1 MFVECYKNNGIDY
14 LRLVRS
20 VRRPSKKDP
29 SKMTSYKHTEL
40 SIGPLSRFDD
50 GKPDYVKRLK
60 QSFKDGKPLI
70 DALVPYVS
78 EPIVPENHGLADAK
92 DLFATSFAHPRY
104 CAQILLDPVF
114 KSLGLADLIDLYAA
128 VYIAVDKLEGQMR
141 KLKTRLDRRHREN
154 LGRAIAF
161 ENFEAE
167 TPSDNDEVV
176 RVKDLE
182 LQPMELDVAITKMEA
197 LGHSFFIYI
206 DSEDEKVS
214 VVYRREDGGYGVLQV
229 NSPTPQLN

>member
-1 MFVECYKNNGIDY
+1 MKYQIIGKNIEVTEGIKEALLKKLRRMDKYFVINDDVECRAVVRTYKTGQKVEITIFTKMMDFRAEVID
-14 LRLVRS
+14 
-20 VRRPSKKDP
+20 
-29 SKMTSYKHTEL
+29 
-40 SIGPLSRFDD
+40 
-50 GKPDYVKRLK
+50 
-60 QSFKDGKPLI
+60 
-70 DALVPYVS
+70 
-78 EPIVPENHGLADAK
+78 N
-92 DLFATSFAHPRY
+92 
-104 CAQILLDPVF
+104 
-114 KSLGLADLIDLYAA
+114 DLYAA
-128 VYIAVDKLEGQMR
+128 FDLAIDKLEGQMR

-197 LGHSFFIYI
+197 LGHSFFIYL